1 MYSSSFENVGLVFVW
16 SHIYSRKQNIDF
28 AWHLAIVLIAHLQF
42 MLSGLDHDILL
53 DSKAFFLPLYLSL
66 QEILIQEIKLSPTF
80 HEFFGPYFF
89 GFGYVYYDHVHR
101 FFFF

>member
-42 MLSGLDHDILL
+42 MLSGLDHDILVKSRAFL
-53 DSKAFFLPLYLSL
+53 SYFCDQPTEILKSRELKTRHFQKLAISKRSTFFVLSL
-66 QEILIQEIKLSPTF
+66 
-80 HEFFGPYFF
+80 
-89 GFGYVYYDHVHR
+89 
-101 FFFF
+101 